1 MFKRIHCAAWLAAL
15 VASVL
20 ALVSVARALEVP
32 ALKARVTDLAQV
44 LDAEAERALE
54 QRLAAYEKQTGHQF
68 ALLTIRSLEGDAL
81 EPFSLRVVE
90 AWKLGQKQKDDGL
103 LMLVVVDDRRMRI
116 EVGYGLEGDIPDTL
130 AGRIIRNIMAP
141 EFRNGDYAAGIN
153 KAFDALMAAASGEA
167 VDIPGAESSDED
179 DSPINGLWPLVW
191 IGLFLFLTLGR
202 GGRGGGWAFLPLLMG
217 GGHHR
222 GHDSGWGGGWGGGG
236 GDFGGGGAS
245 GDW

>member
-15 VASVL
+15 VAGVL
-20 ALVSVARALEVP
+20 AMVSVARALDVP
-32 ALKARVTDLAQV
+32 TLTGRVNDLAQV
-44 LDAEAERALE
+44 LDAQAERELE
-54 QRLAAYEKQTGHQF
+54 QRLAAYEQQSGHQF

-81 EPFSLRVVE
+81 EPFTMRVVE

-141 EFRNGDYAAGIN
+141 EFRKGDYAAGIN
-153 KAFDALMAAASGEA
+153 QAFDALMGAASGEA
-167 VDIPGAESSDED
+167 VDVPQAESSED
-179 DSPINGLWPLVW
+179 GGVPVHGMWPLVW
-191 IGLFLFLTLGR
+191 IGLFLFLALGK
-202 GGRGGGWAFLPLLMG
+202 GGRGGLLFLPLLMG

-222 GHDSGWGGGWGGGG
+222 GGYRGSSGWGGGG
-236 GDFGGGGAS
+236 GGSFGGGGAS